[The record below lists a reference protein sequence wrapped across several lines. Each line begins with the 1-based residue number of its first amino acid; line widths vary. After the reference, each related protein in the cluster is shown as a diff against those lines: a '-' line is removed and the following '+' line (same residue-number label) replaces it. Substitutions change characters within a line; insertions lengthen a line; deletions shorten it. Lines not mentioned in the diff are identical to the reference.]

1 MYYRHRISFLLSAD
15 LVRRLTETL
24 LSDAP
29 AMEKLKAAEAV
40 AHEPL
45 PAALQTLVE
54 EIRTTLKTSAEV
66 ELVGKERIRLLEE
79 QLGRSELEDER
90 LHLSN
95 STLDN
100 SLSTLKHETMYYP
113 SRMALLLEEGEGGC
127 TTSRNWRPT
136 IATSTSCSACRPW
149 GNWLS
154 YRLRGAP
161 SVWVRFCPRRRGWA
175 TGQVDRRHKG
185 ATSDW

>member
-113 SRMALLLEEGEGGC
+113 SRMALLLEEGEGETARHRG
-127 TTSRNWRPT
+127 TGGLLPRPLP
-136 IATSTSCSACRPW
+136 AALPA
-149 GNWLS
+149 GH
-154 YRLRGAP
+154 G
-161 SVWVRFCPRRRGWA
+161 A
-175 TGQVDRRHKG
+175 TGSRTACG
-185 ATSDW
+185 AHRQSG